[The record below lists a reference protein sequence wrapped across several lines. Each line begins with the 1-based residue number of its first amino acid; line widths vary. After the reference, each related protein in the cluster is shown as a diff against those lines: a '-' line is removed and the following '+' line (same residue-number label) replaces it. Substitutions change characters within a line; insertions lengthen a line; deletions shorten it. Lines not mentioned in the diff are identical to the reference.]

1 MIVPLFPMQTV
12 LFPGATLSLHVFE
25 PRYRELLKRC
35 RHSGET
41 FGIALIRAGHEVG
54 GPAVPFDIGTE
65 AAIVAVEDLPDG
77 RANVLVE
84 GRRRFRLLRTIPGKS
99 YHEGEVEWLR
109 EDAGD
114 AEDWRRTVL
123 GLLPD
128 AEAFPE
134 EPVALSYRL
143 AEIVAVTPAERQG
156 LLEAPDAAERL
167 KRESALL
174 LRSRP
179 SVREAS

>member
-1 MIVPLFPMQTV
+1 MILPLFPLHTV
-12 LFPGATLSLHVFE
+12 LFPGATLSLHAFE
-25 PRYRELLKRC
+25 TRYRELLKRC
-35 RHSGET
+35 RQSGET

-54 GPAVPFDIGTE
+54 PAVPFEVGTE
-65 AAIVAVEDLPDG
+65 AAIVAVEDFPDG

-84 GRRRFRLLRTIPGKS
+84 GRRRFRIVRAIPGKP
-99 YHEGEVEWLR
+99 YLEAEVEWLN
-109 EDAGD
+109 EVSGE

-123 GLLPD
+123 GLLPVAD
-128 AEAFPE
+128 AFPE

-143 AEIVAVTPAERQG
+143 AEVVAATPAEKQE

-167 KRESALL
+167 KKESAML

-179 SVREAS
+179 SVRPAS